1 MLRVQISS
9 SAPRPHG
16 LVVMTSPF
24 HGDNRGSI
32 PLGGT
37 KVWYNSYI
45 PAHKGG
51 ILTYSLERGIKW

>member
-1 MLRVQISS
+1 LRVQIPS

-24 HGDNRGSI
+24 HGGNRGSI

-37 KVWYNSYI
+37 MMYNLL
-45 PAHKGG
+45 KG
-51 ILTYSLERGIKW
+51 E